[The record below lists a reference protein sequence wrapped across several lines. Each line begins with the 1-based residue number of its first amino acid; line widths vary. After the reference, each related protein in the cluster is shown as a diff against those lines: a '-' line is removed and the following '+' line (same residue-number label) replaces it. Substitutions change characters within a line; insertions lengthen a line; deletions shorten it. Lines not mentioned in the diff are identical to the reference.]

1 MFTKKKL
8 EVHVTLASS
17 TYANGMTTKVMRDI
31 PITAEIEKAGFPS
44 RDSAKIKI
52 FGISSADMEAMSF
65 LAFRPMASAPN
76 VIEIYVGDEREMSLA
91 YMGDIISAVP
101 VFQEAP
107 DVFLE
112 IDALSAYY
120 AGLVAVP
127 PYSFKGSVPISTI
140 LAQLSKQ
147 IGVSFVNKNR
157 SGQSATNPV
166 LEGSAVQQLI
176 RLGEEY
182 KLNIVLSNGVL
193 TWLPQAGSGVIVARL
208 SKDSGLFGYP
218 SLTSN
223 GVSLTAEYINNMA
236 LGDLVQ
242 VSSVVPRASGVWQVV
257 GLHHQLGQLVD
268 NAPWT
273 TKIDAVFAE

>member
-8 EVHVTLASS
+8 EVHVTLASA
-17 TYANGMTTKVMRDI
+17 TYANGMATKIIRDV

-52 FGISSADMEAMSF
+52 FGLSSADMEAMSF

-76 VIEIYVGDEREMSLA
+76 IIEVYAGDDRGMYLA
-91 YMGDIISAVP
+91 YMGDITSAVP
-101 VFQEAP
+101 VFQNAP

-112 IDALSAYY
+112 IDAISAYY

-127 PYSFKGSVPISTI
+127 PYSFKGDVPIATI
-140 LAQLSKQ
+140 LTQLSKQ
-147 IGVSFVNKNR
+147 IGVSFVNKSR
-157 SGQSATNPV
+157 STQSATSPV

-176 RLGEEY
+176 RLVEEY

-193 TWLPQAGSGVIVARL
+193 TWLPEEGSGIVMAHL
-208 SKDSGLFGYP
+208 SKDSGMFGYP

-223 GVSLTAEYINNMA
+223 GVSVTAEYIDNLT
-236 LGDLVQ
+236 LGDLIRVE
-242 VSSVVPRASGVWQVV
+242 SVVPRATGIWQVV

-268 NAPWT
+268 NAPWMT
-273 TKIDAVFAE
+273 RIDAFFAE